1 MSAIPILGVKMG
13 LEDAKAYVDALNKKV
28 IQRWQERVTNGPF
41 MTKFLEGNLSP
52 SAIRLFFKNWGN
64 FTVEINT
71 LIAASYHKHIGFFKR
86 HADLLGP
93 LGAKIADEFIHPK
106 PPGHVLVMLQTA
118 EALGLTRDEI
128 LREPMLPECRA
139 ILDFKRG
146 LLWEGTVA
154 EWWFSM
160 LTEEPIGHWAAAWFK
175 TLTTKYGFTKQ
186 QAVYFSTHEEA
197 DLKEKMAEL
206 EAFKAAARLMSDN
219 LQKEMESRNKEL
231 EEIEESPFKKSF
243 SEFLKN
249 YGHLSESVVDLMFPR
264 WEEDPTPIFK
274 ILRAHL
280 ASDDKQKLGA
290 EKFLSRDEAR
300 AKVNSYL
307 KNRSKLFLFKKWRF
321 GALLKLATKYVSLR
335 ENFRFHIPHA
345 LFRMRLLFLR
355 QGQILKEHGY
365 LEEENEVFFLYPEE
379 IEKALTQDLSQSDP
393 RYQSS

>member
-1 MSAIPILGVKMG
+1 MSTMPILGVKMG
-13 LEDAKAYVDALNKKV
+13 PEDAKAYVDALNKKV

-160 LTEEPIGHWAAAWFK
+160 LTEEQIGHWAAAWFK

-197 DLKEKMAEL
+197 DLKEHDDGVMGHGSFNKMVMQRILEDGYADTREGYNLEYCALASVDLYGVMHRAAAEL
-206 EAFKAAARLMSDN
+206 A
-219 LQKEMESRNKEL
+219 
-231 EEIEESPFKKSF
+231 
-243 SEFLKN
+243 
-249 YGHLSESVVDLMFPR
+249 V
-264 WEEDPTPIFK
+264 
-274 ILRAHL
+274 
-280 ASDDKQKLGA
+280 
-290 EKFLSRDEAR
+290 
-300 AKVNSYL
+300 
-307 KNRSKLFLFKKWRF
+307 
-321 GALLKLATKYVSLR
+321 
-335 ENFRFHIPHA
+335 
-345 LFRMRLLFLR
+345 
-355 QGQILKEHGY
+355 
-365 LEEENEVFFLYPEE
+365 
-379 IEKALTQDLSQSDP
+379 
-393 RYQSS
+393 

>member
-1 MSAIPILGVKMG
+1 MSTMPILGVKMG
-13 LEDAKAYVDALNKKV
+13 PEEARAYVDALNKKV

-128 LREPMLPECRA
+128 LREPMLPEARA

-197 DLKEKMAEL
+197 DLKEHDDGVMGHGSFNRMVMQRILEDGYADTREGYNLEYCALASVDLYGVMHRAAAEL
-206 EAFKAAARLMSDN
+206 AA
-219 LQKEMESRNKEL
+219 
-231 EEIEESPFKKSF
+231 
-243 SEFLKN
+243 
-249 YGHLSESVVDLMFPR
+249 
-264 WEEDPTPIFK
+264 W
-274 ILRAHL
+274 
-280 ASDDKQKLGA
+280 
-290 EKFLSRDEAR
+290 
-300 AKVNSYL
+300 
-307 KNRSKLFLFKKWRF
+307 
-321 GALLKLATKYVSLR
+321 
-335 ENFRFHIPHA
+335 
-345 LFRMRLLFLR
+345 
-355 QGQILKEHGY
+355 
-365 LEEENEVFFLYPEE
+365 
-379 IEKALTQDLSQSDP
+379 
-393 RYQSS
+393 